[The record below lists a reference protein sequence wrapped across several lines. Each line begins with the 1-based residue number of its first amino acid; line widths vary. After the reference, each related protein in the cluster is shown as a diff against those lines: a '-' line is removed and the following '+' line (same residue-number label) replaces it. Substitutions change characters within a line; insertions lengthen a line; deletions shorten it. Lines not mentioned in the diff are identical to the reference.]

1 MVALLSRRLLS
12 PSPAFPSTRSDVVS
26 KFIAVVCSTLE
37 KPAATNTM
45 ASIASSS
52 TQNGTSAQPARY
64 ALAETIL
71 GKDAFHRTNTAKVLV
86 VGAGGIGCELL
97 KNLVLTGF
105 GNIEI
110 IDLDT
115 IDLSNLNRQFLFQ
128 KQHIKKPKS
137 LVAKQTA
144 SSFNPLVN
152 IVAHHANIKEPR
164 FGVAYFQ
171 RFDLVLNALDNLDAR
186 RWVNKMCIAANVAL
200 LESGTTGFRGQV
212 QPIRPGVTECY
223 DCQPKET
230 PKTFP
235 VCTIRSTPSTPIHCI
250 VWAKSWFFTQLFG
263 ADDET
268 EDAELDKAIA
278 DGEDAQEIDS
288 LRKEAREM
296 RDLRASLL
304 QAAKQDDQQC
314 VRTVVERIF
323 NKVFKSDIERLL
335 GMDEMWTHRPVKP
348 VPLVFKDAVN
358 GVSVVESNAA
368 GTEIAEAI
376 VSDTTAS
383 TPAAISTA
391 SAAQPLSNASTLK
404 DQRTLSLQ
412 DNVELFLSSTAALA
426 IRAAA
431 DLSNPLSFDKDD
443 DDALDFVTSTSNL
456 RSIVY
461 HIDRKTRFQVKQM
474 AGNIIPAIASTNAI
488 IAGMLVLQALHILSG
503 RWNKTRFITL
513 TRGSDRYISGF
524 PPAQP
529 NPRCGVCQDVYVAV
543 AVKSLKRVTLADVV
557 ERVAKEALEM
567 DAEELVVY
575 DGSRILAD
583 PDFDDNLDKSLD
595 DVGLQQGSILTITDE
610 DQRLQAVNIVI
621 SLLEHEGD
629 GAGSIKMLTENAM
642 KPKPRFVERAEEQ
655 DDESDDDDDIIAV
668 VDKADV
674 SIKAAPATTVAGKK
688 RPHPDQDAPPSPS
701 PSSTALSV
709 SNSALVSDKKQ
720 KIQPDGSSA
729 NAAIEFD

>member
-1 MVALLSRRLLS
+1 
-12 PSPAFPSTRSDVVS
+12 
-26 KFIAVVCSTLE
+26 
-37 KPAATNTM
+37 M

-52 TQNGTSAQPARY
+52 TQNGTAAQPARY
-64 ALAETIL
+64 ALAEAIL
-71 GKDAFHRTNTAKVLV
+71 GKEAFLQTNTAKILV

-137 LVAKQTA
+137 IVAKQTA

-164 FGVAYFQ
+164 FGVSYFQ
-171 RFDLVLNALDNLDAR
+171 GFDLVLNALDNLDAR
-186 RWVNKMCIAANVAL
+186 RWVNKMCVASGVPL

-212 QPIRPGVTECY
+212 QPIRPGLTECY

-250 VWAKSWFFTQLFG
+250 VWAKSWLFTQLFG

-268 EDAELDKAIA
+268 EEDELDKAVA

-296 RDLRASLL
+296 RDIRAALVE
-304 QAAKQDDQQC
+304 AAKQGDQQR
-314 VRTVVERIF
+314 VRSVVERIF
-323 NKVFKSDIERLL
+323 NKVYKNDIERLL
-335 GMDEMWTHRPVKP
+335 GMEEMWTHRPVKP
-348 VPLVFKDAVN
+348 VPLVFQDAVN
-358 GVSVVESNAA
+358 GVSAA
-368 GTEIAEAI
+368 GSEN
-376 VSDTTAS
+376 
-383 TPAAISTA
+383 
-391 SAAQPLSNASTLK
+391 AQPEGAPAIQADAGPSADAATKSQPPQNASTLK

-412 DNVELFLSSTAALA
+412 DNVELFLSSTSALA
-426 IRAAA
+426 VRAAA

-443 DDALDFVTSTSNL
+443 DDALDFVTCTSNL

-503 RWNKTRFITL
+503 KWDKTRFITL

-529 NPRCGVCQDVYVAV
+529 NPKCGVCQDVYIPIEVS
-543 AVKSLKRVTLADVV
+543 SLTEVTLADVV
-557 ERVAKEALEM
+557 DRVAKEALGM
-567 DAEELVVY
+567 DEEDLVVY
-575 DGSRILAD
+575 DGARILAD
-583 PDFDDNLDKSLD
+583 PDFEDNLEKSLTEM
-595 DVGLQQGSILTITDE
+595 GLQQGSILTITDE
-610 DQRLQAVNIVI
+610 DQRLQAVNVVI
-621 SLLEHEGD
+621 SVGGTESGEK
-629 GAGSIKMLTENAM
+629 IKIAAKDVK
-642 KPKPRFVERAEEQ
+642 KPQPRYVESKADE
-655 DDESDDDDDIIAV
+655 DDSDDDDIVAEV
-668 VDKADV
+668 AEADV
-674 SIKAAPATTVAGKK
+674 PAKATAAASVASKTVAGTK
-688 RPHPDQDAPPSPS
+688 RSRPDEEGSPDQTTLQ
-701 PSSTALSV
+701 SS
-709 SNSALVSDKKQ
+709 SAVTPDKKQ
-720 KIQPDGSSA
+720 KLQQDGA
-729 NAAIEFD
+729 NADSAIVFD